1 MFDHLIDLINSRFPE
16 AINDLENIAVQNP
29 AINAFVLDR
38 LASRT
43 APRPHPFSLASDYT
57 SWTSLTDRS
66 YTGRHLPNADQAYVD
81 ALATV
86 DLKQV
91 GELFR
96 RPADGM
102 IPCQRSST
110 MFTAFAQWFTD
121 GFLRTNAA
129 DPRRNTSN
137 HEIDLCQIYGLKD
150 DITDQLRAK
159 QGGRL
164 KSQWIDQEEFPPYVF
179 ENGALKPEFSRLTV
193 LGPKET
199 RMPLQLTPEQAEQ
212 RQALMFATGTERANS
227 TLGYAL
233 LNTLFLRE
241 HNRIA
246 GVLAAA
252 YNWDDERLFQTA
264 RNVLIVVLIK
274 IVVEDYIAHISGVHL
289 KADPSVGYN
298 KSWYRTNWM
307 TIEFDLLYRWHALTP
322 DRFNTPAGL
331 VGLTDYMYNNAMIT
345 DHGLGKN
352 LAAMSRQRAGK
363 IALFNTADFLF
374 YIEQLNIDYTR
385 RFKLRSYNEYRSCF
399 GLRRARSFA
408 DINQDPLVQEKLAAL
423 YRTVDDI
430 EWYVGMY
437 AEEHPPLAIM
447 GELQTTM
454 VANDAFSQALTNPL
468 LSERVFNRNTFSEKG
483 WDIIQDTD
491 SLDQILQRNSSG
503 GEHCSLPYLD
513 G

>member
-16 AINDLENIAVQNP
+16 AIKDLENVAVQNP

-57 SWTSLTDRS
+57 SWKSLTDRS

-81 ALATV
+81 YLTTV
-86 DLKQV
+86 DLGQV

-96 RPADGM
+96 RPTGGM

-110 MFTAFAQWFTD
+110 LFTAFAQWFTD
-121 GFLRTNAA
+121 GFLRTNPA

-137 HEIDLCQIYGLKD
+137 HEIDLCQIYGLKED
-150 DITDQLRAK
+150 VTDQLRAM

-164 KSQWIDQEEFPPYVF
+164 KSQWIDQEEYPPYVF

-246 GVLAAA
+246 GLLAAA

-274 IVVEDYIAHISGVHL
+274 IVVEDYIAHISGIRL

-298 KSWYRTNWM
+298 KSWYRPNWM

-322 DRFNTPAGL
+322 DRFSTPAGL

-352 LAAMSRQRAGK
+352 LAALSRQRAGR
-363 IALFNTADFLF
+363 IGLFNTADFLF
-374 YIEQLNIDYTR
+374 YIEQLNINYTR
-385 RFKLRSYNEYRSCF
+385 KFKLRSYNEYRSCF

-408 DINQDPLVQEKLAAL
+408 EINRDPLVQDQLAAL
-423 YRTVDDI
+423 YRTVDDV

-437 AEEHPPLAIM
+437 AEEHPPLAMM

-468 LSERVFNRNTFSEKG
+468 LAERVFNRNTFSEKG
-483 WDIIQDTD
+483 WEIIQDTE

-503 GEHCSLPYLD
+503 GEHCSLPFLD

>member
-1 MFDHLIDLINSRFPE
+1 MFEHLTDLINSRFPE
-16 AINDLENIAVQNP
+16 AINELENVAVQNP

-57 SWTSLTDRS
+57 SRKSLTDRS
-66 YTGRHLPNADQAYVD
+66 YTGRHLPIADQAYCD
-81 ALATV
+81 YLASV

-96 RPADGM
+96 RPKGGM

-110 MFTAFAQWFTD
+110 LFTAFAQWFTD
-121 GFLRTNAA
+121 GFLRTDAA

-137 HEIDLCQIYGLKD
+137 HEIDLCQIYGLKEE
-150 DITDQLRAK
+150 ITDQLRAM

-164 KSQWIDQEEFPPYVF
+164 KSQIINNEEYPPYAF
-179 ENGALKPEFSRLTV
+179 ENGALKAEFSRLSV
-193 LGPKET
+193 WGPKASK
-199 RMPLQLTPEQAEQ
+199 MPLELTPEEADK
-212 RQALMFATGTERANS
+212 RQMLMFAMETERANS

-246 GVLAAA
+246 GLLASA
-252 YNWDDERLFQTA
+252 YDWDDERLFQTA
-264 RNVLIVVLIK
+264 RNVLIVLVIK
-274 IVVEDYIAHISGVHL
+274 IVVEDYIAHISAIRL
-289 KADPSVGYN
+289 KADPSVGYT
-298 KSWYRTNWM
+298 KSWYRTNRM
-307 TIEFDLLYRWHALTP
+307 TLEFDLLYRWHALTP
-322 DRFNTPAGL
+322 DRFNTAAGL
-331 VGLTDYMYNNAMIT
+331 VSLTDYMYNNAMIT

-352 LAAMSRQRAGK
+352 LTALSRQRAGQ
-363 IALFNTADFLF
+363 INLGNTPDFLYF
-374 YIEQLNIDYTR
+374 IEQLNVDYTR

-399 GLRRARSFA
+399 GLRRARDFA
-408 DINQDPLVQEKLAAL
+408 DINKDEAVQEKLAAL
-423 YRTVDDI
+423 YRSVDDV

-437 AEEHPPLAIM
+437 AEAHPPLAMM

-468 LSERVFNRNTFSEKG
+468 LAERVFNRQTFSAKG
-483 WDIIQDTD
+483 WEIIQETT
-491 SLDQILQRNSSG
+491 SLNQILQRNGSS
-503 GEHCSLPYLD
+503 GEHCSLPFLD
-513 G
+513 S

>member
-29 AINAFVLDR
+29 AINAFVIDR

-96 RPADGM
+96 RPAGGM

-289 KADPSVGYN
+289 KAVPSVGYN
-298 KSWYRTNWM
+298 KSWYRTNRM

-331 VGLTDYMYNNAMIT
+331 VSLTDYMYNNAMIT

-352 LAAMSRQRAGK
+352 LAALSRQRAGK

-423 YRTVDDI
+423 YRTVDDV

-437 AEEHPPLAIM
+437 AEEHPPLAMM

-483 WDIIQDTD
+483 WEIIQDTE